1 MRFAH
6 KLQMRNRP
14 AVQPSGCFRHPL
26 GEFPDRETDA
36 TLSGGDASELEE
48 AAEADRDLPVERIG
62 NRQTPLEIA
71 MDQRFIFADQC
82 DQPGLT
88 VVRVWRED
96 RVAEG
101 S

>member
-26 GEFPDRETDA
+26 GEFPDRETDT

-48 AAEADRDLPVERIG
+48 AAEADRDLPFG
-62 NRQTPLEIA
+62 Q
-71 MDQRFIFADQC
+71 
-82 DQPGLT
+82 
-88 VVRVWRED
+88 D
-96 RVAEG
+96 R
-101 S
+101 